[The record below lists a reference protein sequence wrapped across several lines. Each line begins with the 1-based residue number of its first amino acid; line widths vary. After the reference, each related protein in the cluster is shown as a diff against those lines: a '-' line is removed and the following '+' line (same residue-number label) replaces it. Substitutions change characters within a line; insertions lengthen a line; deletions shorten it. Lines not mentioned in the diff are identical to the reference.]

1 MFIRSVLFCG
11 KFLILSLSKPGDLL
25 DNNMAIMMSAA
36 LNFEVETVLGSY
48 THIPLPPEFADC
60 LIESIAT
67 FLFLTDQLSEDS
79 ETVT

>member
-1 MFIRSVLFCG
+1 M
-11 KFLILSLSKPGDLL
+11 SLSKPGDLL
-25 DNNMAIMMSAA
+25 DNNMAAA

-67 FLFLTDQLSEDS
+67 FLFLTDQLSQDPEI
-79 ETVT
+79 VT

>member
-25 DNNMAIMMSAA
+25 DNNMAAA